1 MKQDELVTFI
11 KTLQAHRGEL
21 TRIKTQI
28 FWYNDVGW
36 EETPGRVCLIL
47 DVLERGPQ
55 WGPVIAAT
63 AADGCSASSWN
74 VAESEELVLLLIDEL
89 PKWVWLSEDD
99 IEFIG
104 GHSLSNLGRSVLA
117 HDIS

>member
-28 FWYNDVGW
+28 FWYNGVGW

-47 DVLERGPQ
+47 DVLERG
-55 WGPVIAAT
+55 GHAG
-63 AADGCSASSWN
+63 ADVAGCSASSWSVTEN
-74 VAESEELVLLLIDEL
+74 EELVLLLIDEL
-89 PKWVWLSEDD
+89 PKWFWLSEDD

-104 GHSLSNLGRSVLA
+104 GHSLSNLGESVLA

>member
-1 MKQDELVTFI
+1 MTFLE
-11 KTLQAHRGEL
+11 TLQGARGGL
-21 TRIKTQI
+21 ARIKTQV
-28 FWYNDVGW
+28 FWYNGVGW

-47 DVLERGPQ
+47 DVLERGPSRAG
-55 WGPVIAAT
+55 WVLAA
-63 AADGCSASSWN
+63 GCSASSWS

-89 PKWVWLSEDD
+89 PKWFWLSEDD

-104 GHSLSNLGRSVLA
+104 GHSLSNLGESVLA

>member
-1 MKQDELVTFI
+1 MKQDELVTFL
-11 KTLQAHRGEL
+11 KTLQGARGGL
-21 TRIKTQI
+21 ARIKTQI
-28 FWYNDVGW
+28 FWYNGVGW

-47 DVLERGPQ
+47 DVLERGC
-55 WGPVIAAT
+55 GHGASAA
-63 AADGCSASSWN
+63 GCSASSWN

-89 PKWVWLSEDD
+89 PKWFWLSEDD

-104 GHSLSNLGRSVLA
+104 DHALSNLGGSVLA

>member
-11 KTLQAHRGEL
+11 KTLQAHRGGL
-21 TRIKTQI
+21 ARIKTQI
-28 FWYNDVGW
+28 FWYNGRGW

-47 DVLERGPQ
+47 DVLECGVA
-55 WGPVIAAT
+55 GAEAA
-63 AADGCSASSWN
+63 GCSASSWS
-74 VAESEELVLLLIDEL
+74 VAESEKLVLLLIDEL
-89 PKWVWLSEDD
+89 PKWFWLSEDD

-104 GHSLSNLGRSVLA
+104 GHSLSNLGESVLA

>member
-11 KTLQAHRGEL
+11 KTLQAHRGGL
-21 TRIKTQI
+21 IQLKDQL
-28 FWYNDVGW
+28 FWFGGRGW
-36 EETPGRVCLIL
+36 DGQPGRICLIL
-47 DVLERGPQ
+47 DVLERGC
-55 WGPVIAAT
+55 GPGAT
-63 AADGCSASSWN
+63 AAGSSASSWS

-89 PKWVWLSEDD
+89 PKWFWLSEDD

-104 GHSLSNLGRSVLA
+104 GHALSNLGGSVLA

>member
-11 KTLQAHRGEL
+11 KTLQSYRGGL
-21 TRIKTQI
+21 ARIKTQI
-28 FWYNDVGW
+28 FWYNGVGW

-47 DVLERGPQ
+47 DVLERGARPGC
-55 WGPVIAAT
+55 WWRPRAA
-63 AADGCSASSWN
+63 GCSASSWN

-104 GHSLSNLGRSVLA
+104 GHSLSNLGGSVFA